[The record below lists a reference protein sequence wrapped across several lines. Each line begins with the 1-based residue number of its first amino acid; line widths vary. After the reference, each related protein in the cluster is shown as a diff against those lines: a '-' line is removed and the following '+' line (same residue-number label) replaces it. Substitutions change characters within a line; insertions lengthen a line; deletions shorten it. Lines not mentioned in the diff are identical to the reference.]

1 MMANESLIFEKLS
14 RLAITCGGTG
24 GHFYPGLSIAVEA
37 ERRGIKVRMLLSGIN
52 SATQSEQSRK
62 AGIETVVLPHMPHPG
77 SPVSAMRFVKGA
89 IGGYWRASRELKRF
103 APQALLGMGSF
114 AMTPVLMAAKRR
126 GVPIFLHDGN
136 TVIGKAN
143 RWASRFAE
151 VVGCAYPPVNGDAVR
166 CKFESVGMPVRRE
179 LRDHADITKPEAI
192 AKLNENFGTDF
203 SADAPTVLVIGGSL
217 GAASFNTVFPEA
229 FKSFGNSL
237 QVIHLS
243 GRGKLDA
250 AREAYRDFG
259 GKLLLLDSNGH
270 VEWFMG
276 AADLVFARAGGSTLA
291 ELTLFGK
298 AAVLIPYPFAAEAH
312 QQHNAEWFRS
322 CGGGD
327 FVPNS
332 DLDAA
337 KVGEFLRRD
346 PAFWRQCADASRR
359 EAKPDAAEKMLLLIE
374 KHL

>member
-1 MMANESLIFEKLS
+1 MSNETFTFDKLS

-37 ERRGIKVRMLLSGIN
+37 ERLGIKVLMLLSGIN
-52 SATQSEQSRK
+52 SATQSEQSRQ

-77 SPVSAMRFVKGA
+77 SPVATARFVRGA
-89 IGGYWRASRELKRF
+89 AGGYFGASRELKRF

-114 AMTPVLMAAKRR
+114 AMTPVLLAAKRR

-143 RWASRFAE
+143 RWASRLARA
-151 VVGCAYPPVNGDAVR
+151 VGCAYPPVNGTAVK
-166 CKFESVGMPVRRE
+166 CPYELVGMPVRRA
-179 LRDHADITKPEAI
+179 LRDHADITKVEAVT
-192 AKLNENFGTDF
+192 KLNENFGTDF
-203 SADAPTVLVIGGSL
+203 STEAPTVLVIGGSL
-217 GAASFNTVFPEA
+217 GAASFNSVCPAA
-229 FKSFGNSL
+229 FKAFGNAL

-250 AREAYRDFG
+250 THEAYRGFG
-259 GKLLLLDSNGH
+259 GKLLLLDTNGH

-298 AAVLIPYPFAAEAH
+298 AAVLIPYPYAAEAH
-312 QQHNAEWFRS
+312 QQRNAEWFKA

-327 FVPNS
+327 FVLNPV
-332 DLDAA
+332 LDAA
-337 KVGEFLRRD
+337 KVDGFLKQE
-346 PAFWRQCADASRR
+346 PAFWRQCAVASHR
-359 EAKPDAAEKMLLLIE
+359 EARPDAAEKMLSLIE
-374 KHL
+374 KNL